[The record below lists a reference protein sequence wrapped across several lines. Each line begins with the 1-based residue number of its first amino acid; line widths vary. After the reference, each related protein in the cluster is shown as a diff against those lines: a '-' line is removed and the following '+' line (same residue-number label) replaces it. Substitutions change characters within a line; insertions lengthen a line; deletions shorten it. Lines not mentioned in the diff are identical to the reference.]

1 LSFKGTPCINII
13 IIWAIGGKGGMVFLI
28 GEKGEKE
35 RKTIIAPASFP
46 HVVFM
51 GIIKRWESFGFH
63 DCPLWVFNGMSETFS
78 TILT

>member
-1 LSFKGTPCINII
+1 
-13 IIWAIGGKGGMVFLI
+13 MVFLI

-63 DCPLWVFNGMSETFS
+63 DCPPMGF
-78 TILT
+78 